1 MTGRPPADH
10 SPWQAIFEAAVDGIV
25 VIDTRGLIEAFN
37 PAAERMFGYAVGE
50 VAGRNVRMLMPPPFA
65 DEHDGYLERYASTR
79 QGRIIGIGRDVV
91 ARRRDG
97 STFPVHLS
105 VGVASTPGGQ
115 RFVGIIR
122 DLTDRARLENRLR
135 EESGLARLGELAA
148 VLAHEVKNPLAA
160 VSGAVQMLA
169 DRLPKDDESQDVVR
183 EILARLDGLSALM
196 SDLLLYARPPRPA
209 LRDLDLRDLS
219 ESLVAFYQ
227 GDPSWRDLQV
237 VVEGP
242 AVSVSADPELL
253 TMALQN
259 LLVNASQAMKGSG
272 RIVVRTAAAGPVVQ
286 VDVIDDG
293 PGLAEAARAHL
304 FQPFYTT
311 KARGTGL
318 GLATVRR
325 IAEAH
330 QGSIEVL
337 HTGPGGTTM
346 RLTLPAAGL
355 A

>member
-1 MTGRPPADH
+1 
-10 SPWQAIFEAAVDGIV
+10 
-25 VIDTRGLIEAFN
+25 
-37 PAAERMFGYAVGE
+37 
-50 VAGRNVRMLMPPPFA
+50 
-65 DEHDGYLERYASTR
+65 
-79 QGRIIGIGRDVV
+79 
-91 ARRRDG
+91 
-97 STFPVHLS
+97 